1 MTLSTAR
8 TYPANGKF
16 TSPQTE
22 LYSVLLS
29 VQKKMIIFCTEASSM
44 SLADIHRESSA
55 MLQTELNKIG
65 FNLRNGS
72 GDMAQVLYPHYVGHP
87 IGVGRFSHISIRKV
101 SRQLKSD

>member
-1 MTLSTAR
+1 
-8 TYPANGKF
+8 
-16 TSPQTE
+16 
-22 LYSVLLS
+22 
-29 VQKKMIIFCTEASSM
+29 
-44 SLADIHRESSA
+44 